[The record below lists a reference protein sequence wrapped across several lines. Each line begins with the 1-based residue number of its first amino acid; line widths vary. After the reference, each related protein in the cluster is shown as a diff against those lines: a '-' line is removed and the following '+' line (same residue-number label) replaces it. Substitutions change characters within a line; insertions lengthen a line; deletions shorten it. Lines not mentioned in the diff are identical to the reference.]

1 MLVYMKVLNQDFTDP
16 VYVNAFLQELSDHHI
31 HYEVKSIGDLET
43 SDVRL
48 W

>member
-16 VYVNAFLQELSDHHI
+16 VNAFLQELSDHHI

-43 SDVRL
+43 PDVRL